1 MLSLRL
7 SSLTK
12 FVNYNDK
19 IIDIGCDHALL
30 DIFLVKSDLVKSI
43 IASDINVQALNSG
56 IKNIENEGLSDKI
69 SARLGDG
76 LNVLTDKDNIDT
88 VIISGMGT
96 NTIIGILNNDY
107 LKDINKLIIQSN
119 NDHTM
124 LRKYVTKLG
133 FFIKSEEYFQ
143 DNKKNY
149 INIVFVRGNK
159 KYSKIDLTYGPIL
172 KHNKPYLEFEINN
185 IEKIEEL
192 VPKNK
197 ILLHF
202 QLKKEKRVLKKLLRK

>member
-30 DIFLVKSDLVKSI
+30 DIFLVKNDLVKSI
-43 IASDINVQALNSG
+43 IASDVNSQALDSG

-69 SARLGDG
+69 EARLGDG
-76 LNVLTDKDNIDT
+76 LNVLTEKDNIDT

-96 NTIIGILNNDY
+96 NTIMGILNNDH
-107 LKDINKLIIQSN
+107 LKNINKLIIQSN

-185 IEKIEEL
+185 IEKIEGL
-192 VPKNK
+192 IPKNK
-197 ILLHF
+197 ILLHLR
-202 QLKKEKRVLKKLLRK
+202 LKKEKRVLNKLLRK

>member
-30 DIFLVKSDLVKSI
+30 DIFLVKNDLVKSI
-43 IASDINVQALNSG
+43 IASDVNSQALDSG

-69 SARLGDG
+69 DARLGDG
-76 LNVLTDKDNIDT
+76 LNVLTEKDNIDT

-96 NTIIGILNNDY
+96 NTIMGILNNDY
-107 LKDINKLIIQSN
+107 LKNINKLIIQSN

-185 IEKIEEL
+185 IEKIEGL
-192 VPKNK
+192 IPKNK
-197 ILLHF
+197 ILLHLR
-202 QLKKEKRVLKKLLRK
+202 LKKEKRVLNKLLRK

>member
-56 IKNIENEGLSDKI
+56 IKNIENEGLSGKI

-96 NTIIGILNNDY
+96 NTIIGILNNDH

-133 FFIKSEEYFQ
+133 FYIKSEEYFQ

>member
-30 DIFLVKSDLVKSI
+30 DIFLVKNDLVKSI

-96 NTIIGILNNDY
+96 NTIMGILNNNH

-119 NDHTM
+119 NDHTT

>member
-30 DIFLVKSDLVKSI
+30 DIFLVKNDLVKSI

-96 NTIIGILNNDY
+96 NTIMGILNSNH

>member
-30 DIFLVKSDLVKSI
+30 DIFLVKSDLVKNI
-43 IASDINVQALNSG
+43 IASDINVQALDSG

-96 NTIIGILNNDY
+96 NTIIGILNNDH

>member
-96 NTIIGILNNDY
+96 NTIMSILNNDH

-133 FFIKSEEYFQ
+133 FFIKNEEYFQ

>member
-19 IIDIGCDHALL
+19 IIDIGCDHAWL
-30 DIFLVKSDLVKSI
+30 DIFLVKNDLVKSI
-43 IASDINVQALNSG
+43 IASDINVQALNSW

-96 NTIIGILNNDY
+96 NTIMGILNNDH

-133 FFIKSEEYFQ
+133 FFIKNEEYFQ

>member
-96 NTIIGILNNDY
+96 NTIIGILNNDH

-124 LRKYVTKLG
+124 LRKYVTKIG

>member
-96 NTIIGILNNDY
+96 NTIIGILNNDH

-159 KYSKIDLTYGPIL
+159 KYSKLDLTYGPIL

>member
-30 DIFLVKSDLVKSI
+30 DIFLVKNDLVKSI

-96 NTIIGILNNDY
+96 NTIIGILNNDH

-133 FFIKSEEYFQ
+133 FFIKNEEYFQ

>member
-30 DIFLVKSDLVKSI
+30 DIFLVKNDLVKSI

-69 SARLGDG
+69 NARLGDG

-96 NTIIGILNNDY
+96 NTIMGILNNDH

-133 FFIKSEEYFQ
+133 FFIKNEEYFQ

-159 KYSKIDLTYGPIL
+159 KYSKMDLTYGPIL

>member
-96 NTIIGILNNDY
+96 NTIMGILNNDH

-133 FFIKSEEYFQ
+133 FFIKNEEYFQ

>member
-96 NTIIGILNNDY
+96 NTIMGILNNDH

-133 FFIKSEEYFQ
+133 FFIKNEEYFQ

-159 KYSKIDLTYGPIL
+159 KYSKLDLTYGPIL

>member
-30 DIFLVKSDLVKSI
+30 DIFLVKNDLVKSI

-69 SARLGDG
+69 NARLGDG

-96 NTIIGILNNDY
+96 NTIMGILNNDH
-107 LKDINKLIIQSN
+107 LKNINKLIIQSN

-185 IEKIEEL
+185 IEKIAEL

>member
-30 DIFLVKSDLVKSI
+30 DIFLVKNDLVKSI

-96 NTIIGILNNDY
+96 NTIMGILNNDH

-192 VPKNK
+192 VPKK
-197 ILLHF
+197 
-202 QLKKEKRVLKKLLRK
+202 KKEY

>member
-30 DIFLVKSDLVKSI
+30 DIFLVKNDLVKSI

-88 VIISGMGT
+88 VIISGIGT
-96 NTIIGILNNDY
+96 NTIMSILNNDH

-133 FFIKSEEYFQ
+133 FFIKNEEYFQ

>member
-30 DIFLVKSDLVKSI
+30 DIFLVKNDLVKSI
-43 IASDINVQALNSG
+43 IASDVNSKALDSG

-69 SARLGDG
+69 EARLGDG

-96 NTIIGILNNDY
+96 NTIMGILNNDH
-107 LKDINKLIIQSN
+107 LKNINKLIIQSN

-185 IEKIEEL
+185 IEKIGGL
-192 VPKNK
+192 IPKNK
-197 ILLHF
+197 ILLHLR
-202 QLKKEKRVLKKLLRK
+202 LKKEKRVLNKLLRK

>member
-30 DIFLVKSDLVKSI
+30 DIFLVKNDLVKSI

-69 SARLGDG
+69 NARLGDG

-96 NTIIGILNNDY
+96 NTIMGILNNNH

>member
-30 DIFLVKSDLVKSI
+30 DIFLVKNDLVKSI
-43 IASDINVQALNSG
+43 IASDINVQALNFG
-56 IKNIENEGLSDKI
+56 IKNIENECLSDKI

-96 NTIIGILNNDY
+96 NTIMGILNNDH

-185 IEKIEEL
+185 IEKIEKL
-192 VPKNK
+192 IPKNK

>member
-30 DIFLVKSDLVKSI
+30 DIFLVKNDLVKSI

-69 SARLGDG
+69 SARLGAG

-96 NTIIGILNNDY
+96 NTIMGILNNDH

-133 FFIKSEEYFQ
+133 FFIKNEEYFQ

>member
-30 DIFLVKSDLVKSI
+30 DIFLVKNDLVKSI
-43 IASDINVQALNSG
+43 IASDVNAQALDSG

-69 SARLGDG
+69 ETRLGDG

-96 NTIIGILNNDY
+96 NTIMGILNNDH
-107 LKDINKLIIQSN
+107 LKNINKLIIQSN

-185 IEKIEEL
+185 IEKIEGL

-197 ILLHF
+197 ILLHLR
-202 QLKKEKRVLKKLLRK
+202 LKKEKRVLNKLLRK

>member
-30 DIFLVKSDLVKSI
+30 DIFLVKNDLVKSI
-43 IASDINVQALNSG
+43 IASDVNSQALDSG

-69 SARLGDG
+69 EARLGDG

-96 NTIIGILNNDY
+96 NTIAGILNNDY
-107 LKDINKLIIQSN
+107 LKNINKLIIQSN

-185 IEKIEEL
+185 IEKIEGL
-192 VPKNK
+192 IPKSK

-202 QLKKEKRVLKKLLRK
+202 QLKREKRVLNKLLRK

>member
-30 DIFLVKSDLVKSI
+30 DIFLVKNDLVKSI

-96 NTIIGILNNDY
+96 NTIMGLLNNDH

>member
-30 DIFLVKSDLVKSI
+30 DIFLVKNDLVKSI

-96 NTIIGILNNDY
+96 NTIMGILNNNY
-107 LKDINKLIIQSN
+107 LKNINKLIIQSN

-185 IEKIEEL
+185 IEKIEKL
-192 VPKNK
+192 IPKNK

>member
-30 DIFLVKSDLVKSI
+30 DIFLVKNDLVKSI
-43 IASDINVQALNSG
+43 IASDVNSQALDSG

-69 SARLGDG
+69 EARLGDG

-96 NTIIGILNNDY
+96 NTIMGILNNDH
-107 LKDINKLIIQSN
+107 LKNINKLIIQSN

-149 INIVFVRGNK
+149 INIVFVRGTK
-159 KYSKIDLTYGPIL
+159 KYSKIDITYGPIL

-185 IEKIEEL
+185 IDKIDKL
-192 VPKNK
+192 IPKNK

-202 QLKKEKRVLKKLLRK
+202 KLKKERRVLNKLLRK

>member
-30 DIFLVKSDLVKSI
+30 DIFLVKNDLVKSI

-96 NTIIGILNNDY
+96 NTIIGILNNDH

-133 FFIKSEEYFQ
+133 FYIKSEEYFQ

>member
-96 NTIIGILNNDY
+96 NTIIGILNNDH

-159 KYSKIDLTYGPIL
+159 KYSKLDLTYGPIL

-185 IEKIEEL
+185 IDKIEEL

>member
-30 DIFLVKSDLVKSI
+30 DIFLVKNDLVKSI
-43 IASDINVQALNSG
+43 IASDVNSQALDSG

-69 SARLGDG
+69 EARLGDG

-96 NTIIGILNNDY
+96 NTIMGILNNDY
-107 LKDINKLIIQSN
+107 LKNINKLIIQSN

-124 LRKYVTKLG
+124 LRKYITKLG

-185 IEKIEEL
+185 IEKIEGL
-192 VPKNK
+192 IPKNK
-197 ILLHF
+197 ILLHLR
-202 QLKKEKRVLKKLLRK
+202 LKKEKRVLNKLLRK

>member
-96 NTIIGILNNDY
+96 NTIMGILNNDH

>member
-30 DIFLVKSDLVKSI
+30 DIFLVKNDLVKSI

-96 NTIIGILNNDY
+96 NTIMGILNNDH
-107 LKDINKLIIQSN
+107 LKNINKLIIQSN

-133 FFIKSEEYFQ
+133 FFIKNEEYFQ

-159 KYSKIDLTYGPIL
+159 KYSRIDLTYGPIL

>member
-30 DIFLVKSDLVKSI
+30 DIFLVKNDLVKSI

-96 NTIIGILNNDY
+96 NTIMGILNNDH
-107 LKDINKLIIQSN
+107 LNDINKLIIQSN

-133 FFIKSEEYFQ
+133 FFIKNEEYFQ

>member
-88 VIISGMGT
+88 VIVSGMGT
-96 NTIIGILNNDY
+96 NTIIGILNNDH

-133 FFIKSEEYFQ
+133 FYIKSEEYFQ

>member
-30 DIFLVKSDLVKSI
+30 DIFLVKSDLVKII

-96 NTIIGILNNDY
+96 NTIMGILNNDH

>member
-30 DIFLVKSDLVKSI
+30 DIFLVKNDLVKSI

-96 NTIIGILNNDY
+96 NTIMGILNNDH

-159 KYSKIDLTYGPIL
+159 KYSKLDLTYGPIL

>member
-30 DIFLVKSDLVKSI
+30 DIFLVKNDLVKSI

-96 NTIIGILNNDY
+96 NTIMDILNNDH

-133 FFIKSEEYFQ
+133 FFIKNEEYFQ

-159 KYSKIDLTYGPIL
+159 KYSKMDLTYGPIL

>member
-30 DIFLVKSDLVKSI
+30 DIFLVKNDLVKSI

-96 NTIIGILNNDY
+96 NTIMGILNNNH

-202 QLKKEKRVLKKLLRK
+202 QLKKEKIVLKKLLRK

>member
-30 DIFLVKSDLVKSI
+30 DIFLVKNDLVKSI

-96 NTIIGILNNDY
+96 NTIMGILNKDH

-133 FFIKSEEYFQ
+133 FFIKNEEYFQ

>member
-30 DIFLVKSDLVKSI
+30 DIFLVKSDLVKNI

-96 NTIIGILNNDY
+96 NTIMGILNNDH

-133 FFIKSEEYFQ
+133 FYIKSEEYFQ